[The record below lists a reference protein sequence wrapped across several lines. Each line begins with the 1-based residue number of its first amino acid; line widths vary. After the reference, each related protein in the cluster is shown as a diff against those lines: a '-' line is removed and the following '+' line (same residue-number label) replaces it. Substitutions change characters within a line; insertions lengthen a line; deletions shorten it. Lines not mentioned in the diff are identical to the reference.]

1 VKKKLILMCIAGAL
15 VMTGVIGGT
24 LAGFNTETKSKA
36 VTDIKVN
43 TLGID
48 MLGDSDSEEP
58 DATTKADGKD
68 IKVVPGG
75 DTVIQHN
82 IKNDVEGGYDLY
94 TRVTIDKKWADSKK
108 ENVSLDPEK
117 IRVYAGTDDSKQEL
131 LAGVTVNDWIVWYSD
146 AEQIVMYY
154 TKPLASGE
162 TTANFI
168 DSLSFATDMNNDYA
182 DEKVEL
188 AFSADAV
195 QVIAAEDSI
204 PSEWGVY
211 PEFNE
216 NGEITKIVE

>member
-1 VKKKLILMCIAGAL
+1 MKKKLILMCIAGAL
-15 VMTGVIGGT
+15 VMTAVIGGT
-24 LAGFNTETKSKA
+24 LAGFNTETKSKG
-36 VTDIKVN
+36 VTDITVS
-43 TLGID
+43 TLGIK

-58 DATTKADGKD
+58 DATAKADGKD

-82 IKNDVEGGYDLY
+82 IVNDVEGGYDLY
-94 TRVTIDKKWADSKK
+94 TRVTIDKKWKDDS
-108 ENVSLDPEK
+108 SLDPEK
-117 IRVYAGTDDSKQEL
+117 IRVYAGEGDSKKEL
-131 LAGVTVNDWIVWYSD
+131 LAGNTINNWVVWYSD
-146 AEQIVMYY
+146 AEQVVMYY

-162 TTANFI
+162 ATANFI
-168 DSLSFATDMNNDYA
+168 DSISFSADMKNEYA
-182 DEKVEL
+182 DAQVEL